1 MDIGEFWRHQHLHI
15 GQLTTDNLQADGRA
29 DTEHDTGTGYWVDI
43 ITSHTMTRHTTCR
56 TPGPESV

>member
-15 GQLTTDNLQADGRA
+15 EQLTTDDNLQTDGRG
-29 DTEHDTGTGYWVDI
+29 DTEHDTGYWVDI
-43 ITSHTMTRHTTCR
+43 ITLHIMTRHTTCR

>member
-15 GQLTTDNLQADGRA
+15 GQLTTDDNLQADGMG
-29 DTEHDTGTGYWVDI
+29 DTEHDTGYWVDI
-43 ITSHTMTRHTTCR
+43 ITLHIMTRHTTCR